1 MCACVKLSANQR
13 QARQRLAFSSLVV
26 VFPEAP
32 AGEEASLS
40 PWSEDLVEEGQRGE
54 GSHSRETSHHG

>member
-1 MCACVKLSANQR
+1 MCKTFSQSATSSSETSF
-13 QARQRLAFSSLVV
+13 FSCLVA